1 MINCLIVDDEP
12 LARQR
17 LRQLLEE
24 HPDCRV
30 VGECG
35 DGLEAVQAIEARPP
49 DLVFLD
55 IQMPVLDGFG
65 VIEAVGAA
73 RMPATLFVTA
83 YDQYALQAFEVH
95 ALDFLL
101 KPFSRD
107 RFLAALDQAR
117 AWLQGQARPP
127 LEPLVAMA
135 GAGRPSPDRFL
146 VKDGPKFV
154 FVKVPMIQW
163 VEAEDNNVRIHVE
176 GTSYLMR
183 QTMAG
188 LVGKLPAGRFRRIH
202 RSAIVN
208 IDFIRELEP
217 WANGELLVIMRDGTQ
232 LTLSRTYRNQLEEWL

>member
-1 MINCLIVDDEP
+1 
-12 LARQR
+12 
-17 LRQLLEE
+17 
-24 HPDCRV
+24 
-30 VGECG
+30 
-35 DGLEAVQAIEARPP
+35 
-49 DLVFLD
+49 
-55 IQMPVLDGFG
+55 
-65 VIEAVGAA
+65 
-73 RMPATLFVTA
+73 
-83 YDQYALQAFEVH
+83 
-95 ALDFLL
+95 
-101 KPFSRD
+101 
-107 RFLAALDQAR
+107 
-117 AWLQGQARPP
+117 
-127 LEPLVAMA
+127 MA